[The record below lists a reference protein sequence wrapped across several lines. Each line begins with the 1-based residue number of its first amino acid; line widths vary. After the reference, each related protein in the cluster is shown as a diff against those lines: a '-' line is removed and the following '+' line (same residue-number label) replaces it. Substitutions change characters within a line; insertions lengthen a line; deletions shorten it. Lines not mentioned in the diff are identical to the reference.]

1 MDTFES
7 TLHVLGDIVWGPH
20 MAILLLGIGLFLTIR
35 MRFVQVRR
43 FGLSFR
49 LLLGKKDFGESAKER
64 KGDISPFQALTT
76 SLAATIGNGNIGGV
90 CTAIAMGG
98 PGAVFWMWLSAFFG
112 MATKVAEAVLG
123 QKFKKIL
130 PGGAVVGGPMY
141 YIKDGLGLPWL
152 AGIFAFFMGCKPLFS
167 TTVIQ
172 SNSVAYVLKT
182 QIGIEPWISG
192 LGLAVLTWLVII
204 GGIKSIAKVTEYV
217 SPIMVFFYIF
227 GAFFIII
234 FFASRLPHAFSLI
247 FVGAFKPSAITG
259 GIAGITIRNAIRY
272 GFSRGAY
279 SNEAGTGTAAVFH
292 ASAQTSE
299 PVRQGLIAS
308 LDVFIDTLV
317 ICTLTALAVLVTGAW
332 TEGTSTGMAAEA
344 FNTAFPRIG
353 GFPVG
358 GLIVAASSFLFGYS
372 SLIAVPY
379 YGEISFSYLLGP
391 WIKHPFRWIFCLVI
405 FIGAVL
411 KVEEAWLIGDV
422 FNGMMAF
429 TNLIGI
435 IGLAGLAVISVKS
448 YLNKI
453 DSYKNQRNF
462 QGGIDE
468 S

>member
-1 MDTFES
+1 MDIFERS
-7 TLHVLGDIVWGPH
+7 IRILGNIIWGPQ
-20 MAILLLGIGLFLTIR
+20 MAILLLGVGLFLTVR

-49 LLLGKKDFGESAKER
+49 LLLGKRDFGESAKER

-76 SLAATIGNGNIGGV
+76 SLAATIGNGNIAGV

-123 QKFKKIL
+123 QKFKIITPK
-130 PGGAVVGGPMY
+130 GTVAGGPMY
-141 YIKDGLGLPWL
+141 YIKEGLGLPWL

-167 TTVIQ
+167 TTAIQ
-172 SNSVAYVLKT
+172 SNSVALVMKT
-182 QIGIEPWISG
+182 QVGLEPWISG

-204 GGIKSIAKVTEYV
+204 GGIKSIATVAKFL
-217 SPIMVFFYIF
+217 SPFMVFFYIF
-227 GAFFIII
+227 GAFFTIIS
-234 FFASRLPHAFSLI
+234 FASFIPHAFSLI
-247 FVGAFKPSAITG
+247 FAGAFKPSAITG
-259 GIAGITIRNAIRY
+259 GVAGMTIARAIRY
-272 GFSRGAY
+272 GLSRGTY

-292 ASAQTSE
+292 ASARTSE

-317 ICTLTALAVLVTGAW
+317 ICTLTALAVLVTGVW
-332 TEGTSTGMAAEA
+332 TKGITSTEMTAAA
-344 FNTAFPRIG
+344 FNAAFPQIG
-353 GFPVG
+353 SLQIG

-405 FIGAVL
+405 FIGALL
-411 KVEEAWLIGDV
+411 KVEEAWSIGDV
-422 FNGMMAF
+422 FNGMMAS

-435 IGLAGLAVISVKS
+435 IGLAGLAIFSVKS
-448 YLNKI
+448 YLKKI
-453 DSYKNQRNF
+453 DKYKK
-462 QGGIDE
+462 
-468 S
+468 